1 MIPGLGRSPGEG
13 IGYPLGKET
22 ACSAGDLGST
32 RGSGRSP
39 GGQHGN
45 PLPRSC
51 LENSRCRGTWRAA
64 VHGVAKSLF
73 YYPDSIFIS
82 PKLFMGFAGDT
93 KP

>member
-64 VHGVAKSLF
+64 VHGVAKSWTKLS
-73 YYPDSIFIS
+73 DKARTEEESRTS
-82 PKLFMGFAGDT
+82 P
-93 KP
+93 